1 MPPKAKQEKY
11 LWSREASRVQSCGG
25 GAWLRVFDHKGKSRM
40 IPTSLAGIPV
50 WDAFLV
56 EVREADAECAER
68 IEAELL
74 AWATR

>member
-1 MPPKAKQEKY
+1 
-11 LWSREASRVQSCGG
+11 
-25 GAWLRVFDHKGKSRM
+25 M

-50 WDAFLV
+50 LDAFLV